1 MILKLIF
8 VWLAIQLPLGALIG
22 TLIENGMVEPR
33 RREPAQPA
41 VPEPERWCGATAAAD
56 AL

>member
-22 TLIENGMVEPR
+22 TLIQNGMTQPR
-33 RREPAQPA
+33 RRAEAQPV
-41 VPEPERWCGATAAAD
+41 VPVEWRGAPVA
-56 AL
+56 